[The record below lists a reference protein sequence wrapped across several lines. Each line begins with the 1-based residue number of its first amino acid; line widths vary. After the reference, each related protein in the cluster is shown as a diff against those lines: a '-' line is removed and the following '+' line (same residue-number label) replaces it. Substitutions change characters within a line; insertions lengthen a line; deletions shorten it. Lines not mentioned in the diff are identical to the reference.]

1 MCSVQT
7 HGDAGPGD
15 LVAIENLVH
24 LISTRLDALY
34 NMTITVEETLS
45 QALNNPQGIDQ
56 DTIRIL
62 QQLDF
67 ARQSLKDLHAL
78 MSEAGDSMT
87 WKSDQVIT
95 FDKLAMVVDM
105 QSSLTGLRPEN
116 QNLPASTDEEIW
128 L

>member
-1 MCSVQT
+1 MCSVKT
-7 HGDAGPGD
+7 NPSPENDD
-15 LVAIENLVH
+15 DVAIENLVH

-45 QALNNPQGIDQ
+45 QALNNPQGIDG

-78 MSEAGDSMT
+78 MSEAGESMT
-87 WKSDQVIT
+87 WKPDQTIT
-95 FDKLAMVVDM
+95 FNKLAMVVDM

-116 QNLPASTDEEIW
+116 RNVAASTDEEIW